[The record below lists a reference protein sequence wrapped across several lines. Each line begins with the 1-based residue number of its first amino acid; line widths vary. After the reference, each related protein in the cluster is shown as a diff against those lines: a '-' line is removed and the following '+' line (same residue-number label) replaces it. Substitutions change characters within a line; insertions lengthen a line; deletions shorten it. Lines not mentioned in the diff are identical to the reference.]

1 MIYDCNTHSCLW
13 YFNFIAIPS
22 FVSPK
27 LACIELLISLHNDRH
42 LFADGFAIV
51 RPIAMRFRW
60 DKENASCLKFRKFR
74 LNPTNFNRKLTM
86 VFKLDLKK
94 IILTAFRS
102 PVQNG
107 FMQKVNIFCT
117 ENQHLNAFYAPNK
130 NRTNWMR
137 ASCWFLFLKK
147 SAITFGEG
155 CTIDV
160 RTSVLIHIN
169 QLACLASFNI
179 LATAQGFSSSFALT
193 WSAYWST
200 QSPTT
205 HMTTFPV
212 LNVEQFWFRWRQ
224 ATSHYLN
231 Q

>member
-1 MIYDCNTHSCLW
+1 
-13 YFNFIAIPS
+13 
-22 FVSPK
+22 
-27 LACIELLISLHNDRH
+27 
-42 LFADGFAIV
+42 
-51 RPIAMRFRW
+51 
-60 DKENASCLKFRKFR
+60 
-74 LNPTNFNRKLTM
+74 M

-94 IILTAFRS
+94 IMLTAFRT

-137 ASCWFLFLKK
+137 ASCLFLFLNK

-169 QLACLASFNI
+169 QLACLASFKI

-193 WSAYWST
+193 WSAY
-200 QSPTT
+200 
-205 HMTTFPV
+205 
-212 LNVEQFWFRWRQ
+212 
-224 ATSHYLN
+224 
-231 Q
+231 